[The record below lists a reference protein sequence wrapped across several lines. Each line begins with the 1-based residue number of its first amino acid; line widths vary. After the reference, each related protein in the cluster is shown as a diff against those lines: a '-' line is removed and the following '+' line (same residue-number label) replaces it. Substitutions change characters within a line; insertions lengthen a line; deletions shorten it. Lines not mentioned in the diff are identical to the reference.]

1 MLKTVILQCLPILLK
16 DHVESPSEV
25 LFCKIFSKSPY
36 YLLAIVYGLTSGYIV
51 NSKLEEEK
59 AKSLTLFL
67 LFFIIKVNQ
76 DILVKENM

>member
-25 LFCKIFSKSPY
+25 LFSKKNSKYPY
-36 YLLAIVYGLTSGYIV
+36 YLLAIVYGLTSGYIF

-59 AKSLTLFL
+59 SKSH
-67 LFFIIKVNQ
+67 
-76 DILVKENM
+76 

>member
-25 LFCKIFSKSPY
+25 LFSKKNSKYPY
-36 YLLAIVYGLTSGYIV
+36 YLLAIVYGLTSGYIF

-59 AKSLTLFL
+59 AKVINFV
-67 LFFIIKVNQ
+67 FIIFYK
-76 DILVKENM
+76 